1 MAIETSSHNDL
12 TTMTLLDGALTAIR
26 SSPLILGLFLCS
38 GVLQVVLPS
47 IVDSMARVVLLS
59 IGVVVAYQAL
69 GGQLRADSSFIA
81 RLLVSLLVMIVISL
95 LPIVGI
101 TTFFF
106 FGLSG
111 YTGIAFVILAL
122 SLVLGLYIYI
132 RLLLSIPAVMID
144 GDGPRKALSKS
155 WQQTDGSALT
165 ITGAI
170 VLVCLIAL
178 VVLFPVFSQSRSPLV
193 IPIGGTLIVDTLLV
207 AIQAV
212 LYTHL
217 ADTNGLPNPN

>member
-1 MAIETSSHNDL
+1 MAIETSPNDDL
-12 TTMTLLDGALTAIR
+12 DTMTVLDGALTAIR
-26 SSPLILGLFLCS
+26 SSPLILGLFLLS
-38 GVLQVVLPS
+38 GILQVVLPS
-47 IVDSMARVVLLS
+47 IVDSTARIVLLS

-95 LPIVGI
+95 LPLVGI

-106 FGLSG
+106 FGFSG
-111 YTGIAFVILAL
+111 YTGIALVVLTL
-122 SLVLGLYIYI
+122 SFVLGLYVYI
-132 RLLLSIPAVMID
+132 RLLLSIPSVMID

-155 WQQTDGSALT
+155 WQLTDGSVLP

-170 VLVCLIAL
+170 GLVCLIGL
-178 VVLFPVFSQSRSPLV
+178 IILYPVFSQSRSPLV
-193 IPIGGTLIVDTLLV
+193 LPIGSTLIVDTLLV

-212 LYTHL
+212 LYSHF
-217 ADTNGLPNPN
+217 ANTNGVPQPN